1 VKIGGKDLIY
11 IFFKMKMEDKLY
23 GINFEL
29 GVYLQTIL
37 QLESLVANYLQL
49 KGSFLYFIF
58 LFLQII

>member
-1 VKIGGKDLIY
+1 
-11 IFFKMKMEDKLY
+11 MKMEDKLY

-49 KGSFLYFIF
+49 KGSFLYILF
-58 LFLQII
+58 LFLQIIWFNRQVNN